1 MEGKPNFDKIRSY
14 SLKLAAR
21 LTANY
26 FRERKTIS
34 GKEITAF
41 CSIGQVNLFI
51 VRELMIRWE
60 GEARR
65 LRSPWFNYEAPEVTE
80 ALNRFRNI
88 LSNHISIGAGDFIPL
103 VEQAIFDSLR
113 VVLAPYDYYADVL
126 EPDENRK
133 ISVHEIAIQVK
144 YLRVNRRPLEQLHKR
159 VEEKGEQTTL
169 SGKECFALLDEI
181 LESEAFNPEPVDE
194 YIKAFDQLLPVNLN
208 DLLDAPKV
216 TYRKNEEIK
225 KTQPS
230 AQTSL
235 YDELEKDTR
244 PTLADNLRK
253 TRIVKLRD
261 HLTINQKFMF
271 TRSLFNEDFEL
282 FDQAIERLDRMDRL
296 EQAEKFIDL
305 SYPEWNKDSEEYQE
319 FRDLIER
326 RFL

>member
-14 SLKLAAR
+14 SLKLAAK

-34 GKEITAF
+34 GKEITSF

-60 GEARR
+60 AEARR
-65 LRSPWFNYEAPEVTE
+65 LRSPWFNYEAPEVKE

-88 LSNHISIGAGDFIPL
+88 LSNHISITAGDFSPL
-103 VEQAIFDSLR
+103 AEQAIFDTLR

-126 EPDENRK
+126 EPDANRK
-133 ISVHEIAIQVK
+133 IGVHDIAVQVK
-144 YLRVNRRPLEQLHKR
+144 YLKINRQPLELLHKR
-159 VEEKGEQTTL
+159 VEQKGEQTTL

-181 LESEAFNPEPVDE
+181 LESESFTPEPVE
-194 YIKAFDQLLPVNLN
+194 EHINSFNQLLAVALS
-208 DLLDAPKV
+208 DLIDAPKV
-216 TYRKNEEIK
+216 TYRKSEEIK
-225 KTQPS
+225 KSPPS

-244 PTLADNLRK
+244 PTLAENLRK
-253 TRIVKLRD
+253 TRINKLRD

-305 SYPEWNKDSEEYQE
+305 SYPEWNRDSEEYQE